1 MTRKKNT
8 KKHKKNTHTH
18 QYYDLYSSARLRCRI
33 LESETSKGSP
43 FLIYRVHFHSC
54 VCVCVCVYLKKKRNA
69 KRKPANPAQPDDD
82 DDDDAAS
89 SPTKKKNQQ
98 NKRKATLPLRSA
110 MESPH
115 ANLYHIEIHQS
126 INKKSLPPPPTSLF
140 ISSPSLHAAPS
151 QKNDSTSATGGGNK
165 KKLGKQNKSK
175 TQYCRANPTGPTKKN
190 KKEKVTRPPPQT
202 LTAINFARRKSLSL
216 SLSLSGLFFRSFH
229 NILY

>member
-89 SPTKKKNQQ
+89 SPTKKKT
-98 NKRKATLPLRSA
+98 NKTKEKRRCRSGPQWNHRTQICIISKFTNRSIKNRCPLHLPRYSFRVPVSTRRHRKKTTP
-110 MESPH
+110 
-115 ANLYHIEIHQS
+115 QV
-126 INKKSLPPPPTSLF
+126 PP
-140 ISSPSLHAAPS
+140 AAE
-151 QKNDSTSATGGGNK
+151 
-165 KKLGKQNKSK
+165 
-175 TQYCRANPTGPTKKN
+175 TKKN
-190 KKEKVTRPPPQT
+190 SVNKTNPKPSTAVQIQRDRPRKTKKKRSR
-202 LTAINFARRKSLSL
+202 ARHRK
-216 SLSLSGLFFRSFH
+216 R
-229 NILY
+229 